1 MKVRAFLSSFLLAAG
16 LVSAASPALCQN
28 VQGIAP
34 VQGATDATEKLR
46 SFSVTRVGHGRP
58 MILIPG
64 LVSSGDVWSS
74 TVEHFKDRYECH
86 VLTLAGFAGQPAI
99 PVPFLQ
105 TVRDDVLKYI
115 ADKKLDHPVLVGHS
129 LGGFLAYWIAATAP
143 DQVGPIVSVEGVPYP
158 AALINPGATPE
169 TSRAAAEQ
177 MKTTYAQL
185 TREQLGAQFRTL
197 LAAMI
202 TDPKNAEAA
211 APWSRTSDPATVGE
225 AMAEL
230 MTIDLRE
237 TAAAIRT
244 PVLLI
249 GAAKLAEDDAS
260 RKQVAAAYE
269 AQVAKIPRHQVMMAE
284 HARHFVMLDDPAFL
298 FAAMDRFLG
307 EASGSK
313 PEAKP

>member
-1 MKVRAFLSSFLLAAG
+1 MKPSMKVRLFVLSLAAAG
-16 LVSAASPALCQN
+16 LVAAALPIQA
-28 VQGIAP
+28 QTTKQADQAIH
-34 VQGATDATEKLR
+34 
-46 SFSVTRVGHGRP
+46 SFKVTRTGHGRP

-64 LVSSGDVWSS
+64 LVSSGDVWSA

-99 PVPFLQ
+99 PAPFLQ
-105 TVRDDVLKYI
+105 TVRDDVLRYI
-115 ADKKLDHPVLVGHS
+115 AENKLDHPVLVGHS
-129 LGGFLAYWIAATAP
+129 LGGFLVYWIAATAP
-143 DQVGPIVSVEGVPYP
+143 DKVGPIVSVEGVPY
-158 AALINPGATPE
+158 AGALMNPGATPE
-169 TSRAAAEQ
+169 SSRAVAEQ
-177 MKTTYAQL
+177 MKTMYAQL
-185 TREQLGAQFRTL
+185 TQEQLGEQTRAIL
-197 LAAMI
+197 PSMI

-211 APWSRTSDPATVGE
+211 AAWSRTSDPATAGE

-244 PVLLI
+244 PVLLV
-249 GAAKLAEDDAS
+249 GAAGRLQDDVT
-260 RKQVAAAYE
+260 RKQVTAAYE
-269 AQVAKIPRHQVMMAE
+269 AQVAKIPRHQVVMAE

-313 PEAKP
+313 PETKQ